1 MEAPS
6 CCHGDEW
13 SLGRHHLFPFI
24 FLSLLLFCYPQT
36 ESSAHITGKDRMAHC
51 WKRGFP
57 DRLPLDPYSS
67 LKSPRD
73 LGVPSPTH
81 RRTLMRHE
89 SCQVDVVGDPF
100 LSCQYAAAAYSFS
113 PSINISRAV
122 SRGDIHILDHVC
134 SLCLGYGMPIS
145 RHAQTLDVQ
154 NPHDRLCGAARPIP
168 SLQVIQSMYR
178 QHSNHDPFG
187 VSPVLAAPIFP
198 AHHQQ
203 VRPSTIRG
211 CTPPTRAGAESRCP
225 HPTIALTAR
234 AYFVIASG

>member
-1 MEAPS
+1 
-6 CCHGDEW
+6 
-13 SLGRHHLFPFI
+13 
-24 FLSLLLFCYPQT
+24 
-36 ESSAHITGKDRMAHC
+36 
-51 WKRGFP
+51 
-57 DRLPLDPYSS
+57 
-67 LKSPRD
+67 
-73 LGVPSPTH
+73 
-81 RRTLMRHE
+81 MRHE

-154 NPHDRLCGAARPIP
+154 NPHDRLRGAARPIP

-203 VRPSTIRG
+203 SPAVDYPWLYTADPCRCRIPLPAPDNCLDGPRILRYCFRMRLFTILQRCQDRSPPSFLAKAEMLRTCRSSGLFTNTCI
-211 CTPPTRAGAESRCP
+211 TPLLSSPLDLSQLFPTLSFGS
-225 HPTIALTAR
+225 
-234 AYFVIASG
+234 V